1 VCLKRAGAGEY
12 LKTWGRRNFLLD
24 LLIDRLRRLPTFIIT
39 LQAESSIIHPRSY
52 LTADYNGDNGSRM
65 ATTPDA
71 PSSQRFH
78 IFFFSSYSFFF
89 PRLFCSL
96 RFTTREFVFAH
107 MILIQIYISIYLS
120 LFLIY
125 PLLLHRAGQIAERGA
140 RVLVPE

>member
-89 PRLFCSL
+89 PPSLLFPEIYDEGICIC
-96 RFTTREFVFAH
+96 AH
-107 MILIQIYISIYLS
+107 DTDTNLYIYLS
-120 LFLIY
+120 IPFSYLSAAAT
-125 PLLLHRAGQIAERGA
+125 PGR
-140 RVLVPE
+140 PDC